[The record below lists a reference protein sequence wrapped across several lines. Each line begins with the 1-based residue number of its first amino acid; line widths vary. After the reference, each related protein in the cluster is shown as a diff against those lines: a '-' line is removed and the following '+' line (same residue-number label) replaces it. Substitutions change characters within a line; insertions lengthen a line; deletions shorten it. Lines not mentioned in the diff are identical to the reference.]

1 MSQGARDM
9 PPQIFLLAQT
19 TIDPMAGSV
28 INLIGG
34 LGSAAAAVVVVW
46 FFLSHQKA
54 AAERQ
59 DALYNTLFLRMAD
72 ALRENGEVL
81 KDNAAAMR
89 EFSRSVATIGRDYP
103 SK

>member
-1 MSQGARDM
+1 
-9 PPQIFLLAQT
+9 
-19 TIDPMAGSV
+19 
-28 INLIGG
+28 
-34 LGSAAAAVVVVW
+34 
-46 FFLSHQKA
+46 
-54 AAERQ
+54 
-59 DALYNTLFLRMAD
+59 MAD